1 VQCSARCPWCRH
13 RYRGRAAATAALLG
27 LLVVA
32 LSAPTPAAPLL
43 YVNTSGSLQVIDADT
58 GRLGKKIFP
67 PGDSLLGPQVA
78 AGGRLYLAAAAAME
92 GAAPSSLLVVD
103 PDRNVAAMLVQN
115 LPLINNAPFV
125 GGLHAAADGA
135 ALYFLSGGTDTL
147 GRLDL
152 VQGVVSTIKSAAFG
166 GRSGCG
172 SQEGTHVVC
181 SVQHLGEPRPPGPRL
196 ADDRERF
203 LRRIFRRHEGIGLA
217 RLSGR
222 AAPGCSPHVTRAPSC
237 SRPTPLRGRS
247 RPRPVHL
254 EDVGAGEVASSS
266 SSAFASTRSRV
277 SKPSVNQP

>member
-1 VQCSARCPWCRH
+1 
-13 RYRGRAAATAALLG
+13 
-27 LLVVA
+27 
-32 LSAPTPAAPLL
+32 
-43 YVNTSGSLQVIDADT
+43 GSLQVIDADT

-181 SVQHLGEPRPPGPRL
+181 SGQRPPAPRRASPEHLASGQGWPPHAARGTSPPGPALSRL
-196 ADDRERF
+196 
-203 LRRIFRRHEGIGLA
+203 
-217 RLSGR
+217 R
-222 AAPGCSPHVTRAPSC
+222 AAEGARPLLRPEPPRQGAAQPASGAAPHPRSADLFGRRRRAP
-237 SRPTPLRGRS
+237 PLPLPEHRC
-247 RPRPVHL
+247 
-254 EDVGAGEVASSS
+254 
-266 SSAFASTRSRV
+266 
-277 SKPSVNQP
+277 